1 MITHK
6 KINFEELIQKTDDR
20 AGAVVSF
27 LGLVRNHNLGEG
39 VKYLEYEAYD
49 ALANKII
56 SQILTDAIEKWNLH
70 EAFCEH
76 RVGKVNIGESAVVV
90 ITQSSHRKEAYE
102 ANQYIINRVKAEAPI
117 WKKEFFSSGKVLWS
131 DNDNKEFKEVTV

>member
-131 DNDNKEFKEVTV
+131 DNDNKEFKEMTV